1 MMDKTLIKLNIV
13 SNIVSGKFARCGI
26 YTVIRNGKK
35 ETLLKLKCNRCG
47 LMHKVRIRDIIRRNG
62 YSCKSCGSS
71 SRIKT

>member
-1 MMDKTLIKLNIV
+1 MMDKMLINLHIV
-13 SNIVSGKFARCGI
+13 AGMMSGKFARCGI

-47 LMHKVRIRDIIRRNG
+47 LMHDVRIRDIIRRNG
-62 YSCKSCGSS
+62 YSCKSCGNS